1 MIRDWFRKLNPT
13 RPKKPAEPERR
24 VASLAFADVEST
36 LALYVKAISDSRLKV
51 MSNTLARQGAYTDG
65 RTIFVPPEV
74 EMFDDRKQARL
85 FYRVTSA
92 WKVMQLAS
100 GTLDLERVP
109 DPNEEREQFLY
120 YEILSGEWVDRTLV
134 SLWPGLAPNIELMRR
149 DALARRTQNGH
160 RNGNGNLEPL
170 IQSLLRLPIDHQ
182 PETDEIRRVAEEFPQ
197 KNGELRDMLLATGDM
212 LRIDEPG
219 QCLKLAS
226 EFSIGNGSI
235 DESALPPA
243 IHFRGRIRPDVL
255 KPPEIT
261 IEDIKTDDK
270 PASGG
275 RRRPPPRS
283 EPLLVDSNEPMP
295 MKQRNRKGPTG
306 GRQAMQVSLADRE
319 PARTFHTVPLTEEEK
334 KGAHLYHEWDYLREM
349 YLPEWCALRTR
360 RPKSGRTDK
369 VDQILRQHTAL
380 IRHLK
385 QQFEALRPE
394 RMRLTRQL
402 DGDEIDLGA
411 YVDSQAD
418 QMAGLSP
425 SDKLYSKV
433 EEKERNIA
441 LACLIDLSGSTGAW
455 IDDDPRNDQV
465 IEVIRRGVVFLCEAL
480 TVLDDRHAVYG
491 FTGSTR
497 KQSEF
502 SIVKEFDETY
512 GETVKGRMN
521 GLGPGAYT
529 RMGPAIRHAV
539 HNLTMQSARVRIL
552 MLLSDGRPND
562 FDGYGGRYGLEDTRK
577 ALIEARQ
584 SGVSTFALTI
594 DGEARD
600 YMPYVFGLG
609 HYMVIEDTPALATK
623 LSDVYRRL
631 TVQ

>member
-1 MIRDWFRKLNPT
+1 MVRDWFRKLPSLKQK
-13 RPKKPAEPERR
+13 PKEPEQPVAR
-24 VASLAFADVEST
+24 VMFADVEST
-36 LALYVKAISDSRLKV
+36 LALYVKALSDNRLKV
-51 MSNTLARQGAYTDG
+51 MSSTLAKQGAYSDG

-74 EMFDDRKQARL
+74 DLFPDSKQGRL

-92 WKVMQLAS
+92 WKVMQVAS
-100 GTLDLERVP
+100 GTLNLERVP
-109 DPNEEREQFLY
+109 DPTEHRERFIY
-120 YEILSGEWVDRTLV
+120 YEVLSGEWVDRTLIA
-134 SLWPGLAPNIELMRR
+134 LWPGLAPNIELMRR
-149 DALARRTQNGH
+149 DALIRRQQIGTRNGH
-160 RNGNGNLEPL
+160 GNIEPL
-170 IQSLLRLPIDHQ
+170 IQSLLRLPLDRQIREADIR
-182 PETDEIRRVAEEFPQ
+182 EIAAEHPQ
-197 KNGELRDMLLATGDM
+197 GNGELRDMLVATGD
-212 LRIDEPG
+212 LLHTDEPEL
-219 QCLKLAS
+219 CLKLAR
-226 EFSIGNGSI
+226 EFSSGNGSI
-235 DESALPPA
+235 GESALPFA
-243 IHFRGRIRPDVL
+243 VHFRGRIRPDLL
-255 KPPEIT
+255 KPPEIH
-261 IEDIKTDDK
+261 IEDIKTDEK
-270 PASGG
+270 KGSS
-275 RRRPPPRS
+275 RNRRPPPRS
-283 EPLLVDSNEPMP
+283 EPLQIESNQPLP
-295 MKQRNRKGPTG
+295 RKNRNPKSPGG
-306 GRQAMQVSLADRE
+306 GRQSVQISLADRE

-334 KGAHLYHEWDYLREM
+334 KGAHLYHEWDYLRQM

-360 RPKSGRTDK
+360 RPKSGTTER
-369 VDQILRQHTAL
+369 VEQILRQHSAL

-394 RMRLTRQL
+394 RVRLTRQL

-418 QMAGLSP
+418 LMAGLSP

-433 EEKERNIA
+433 LEKERNIA

-465 IEVIRRGVVFLCEAL
+465 IEVTRRGIVFLCEAL

-491 FTGSTR
+491 FSGSTR
-497 KQSEF
+497 KQAEF
-502 SIVKEFDETY
+502 SIVKEFDESY
-512 GETVKGRMN
+512 GETVKGRVN
-521 GLGPGAYT
+521 GLAPGAYT
-529 RMGPAIRHAV
+529 RMGPAIRHAF
-539 HNLTMQSARVRIL
+539 HNLSMQSARVKIL

-562 FDGYGGRYGLEDTRK
+562 FDGYGGRYGIEDTRK

-600 YMPYVFGLG
+600 YMPYMFGLG

>member
-1 MIRDWFRKLNPT
+1 MVRDWFRKLNPT
-13 RPKKPAEPERR
+13 RSRRSTEPEQP
-24 VASLAFADVEST
+24 VARLAFADVEST
-36 LALYVKAISDSRLKV
+36 LALYVKALSDNRLKV
-51 MSNTLARQGAYTDG
+51 MSNALARQGAYSDG
-65 RTIFVPPEV
+65 RTIFVPPEIDL
-74 EMFDDRKQARL
+74 FPDTRQARL
-85 FYRVTSA
+85 FYRVSSA
-92 WKVMQLAS
+92 WKVMQVAS
-100 GTLDLERVP
+100 GTLDLDRIP
-109 DPNEEREQFLY
+109 DPDEHREQFMY
-120 YEILSGEWVDRTLV
+120 YEVLSGEWVDRTLIQ
-134 SLWPGLAPNIELMRR
+134 LWPGLAPNIELMRR
-149 DALARRTQNGH
+149 DALARRQQNGY
-160 RNGNGNLEPL
+160 RNGHSNLEPL
-170 IQSLLRLPIDHQ
+170 IQSLLRFPIDHE
-182 PETDEIRRVAEEFPQ
+182 PRTDEIQKIASEHPQ
-197 KNGELRDMLLATGDM
+197 RNGELRDMLLATGDM
-212 LRIDEPG
+212 LRVDQPE
-219 QCLKLAS
+219 QCVKLAS
-226 EFSIGNGSI
+226 EFCNGNGSI
-235 DESALPPA
+235 SEDSLPPA
-243 IHFRGRIRPDVL
+243 VHFRGRIRPDLL

-270 PASGG
+270 SGG
-275 RRRPPPRS
+275 NRKRRPPPRS
-283 EPLLVDSNEPMP
+283 EPMQIESNQPMP
-295 MKQRNRKGPTG
+295 MRNRNRKSPVG
-306 GRQAMQVSLADRE
+306 GRQSVQISLADRE
-319 PARTFHTVPLTEEEK
+319 PARTFHSVPLTEEEK
-334 KGAHLYHEWDYLREM
+334 KGAHLYHEWDYIREM

-360 RPKSGRTDK
+360 RPKSGTTDK
-369 VDQILRQHTAL
+369 VEQILRQHSAL

-394 RMRLTRQL
+394 RVRLTRQL

-411 YVDSQAD
+411 FVDSHAD
-418 QMAGLSP
+418 RLAGLSP
-425 SDKLYSKV
+425 SEKLYSQV
-433 EEKERNIA
+433 QEKERNIA

-502 SIVKEFDETY
+502 SIIKEFDEPY
-512 GETVKGRMN
+512 GETVKGRLN
-521 GLGPGAYT
+521 GVGPGSYT
-529 RMGPAIRHAV
+529 RMGAAIRHAA

-600 YMPYVFGLG
+600 YMPYMFGLG
-609 HYMVIEDTPALATK
+609 HYMVIEDTPALATR
-623 LSDVYRRL
+623 LSEVYRRL

>member
-13 RPKKPAEPERR
+13 RPKKPLAPEKP
-24 VASLAFADVEST
+24 VTSLAFADVEST
-36 LALYVKAISDSRLKV
+36 LALYVKALSDSRLKV
-51 MSNTLARQGAYTDG
+51 LSSTLARQGAYTDG

-74 EMFDDRKQARL
+74 DLFDDMKQARL

-92 WKVMQLAS
+92 WKVMQVAS

-109 DPNEEREQFLY
+109 DPVEQRERFLY

-134 SLWPGLAPNIELMRR
+134 EMWPGLAPNIEMMRR
-149 DALARRTQNGH
+149 DALARRQRNGQRNGH
-160 RNGNGNLEPL
+160 NNLEPL
-170 IQSLLRLPIDHQ
+170 IQSLLSLPIDHQ
-182 PETDEIRRVAEEFPQ
+182 PEADEIQRVASEHPQ
-197 KNGELRDMLLATGDM
+197 RNGELRDMLLATGDM
-212 LRIDEPG
+212 LRVDEPG

-226 EFSIGNGSI
+226 EFCNGNGSI
-235 DESALPPA
+235 DESTLPPA
-243 IHFRGRIRPDVL
+243 VHFRGRIRPDLL

-261 IEDIKTDDK
+261 IEDIKTDDR
-270 PASGG
+270 AGSS
-275 RRRPPPRS
+275 RNRRPPPRS
-283 EPLLVDSNEPMP
+283 EPLQVESNQPLPMR
-295 MKQRNRKGPTG
+295 QRNRKSPTG
-306 GRQAMQVSLADRE
+306 GRQSVQISLADRE
-319 PARTFHTVPLTEEEK
+319 PARTFHSVPLTEEEK
-334 KGAHLYHEWDYLREM
+334 KGAHLYHEWDYIREM
-349 YLPEWCALRTR
+349 YLPEWTALRTR
-360 RPKSGRTDK
+360 RPKSGSTDK
-369 VDQILRQHTAL
+369 VDQILRQHSAL

-394 RMRLTRQL
+394 RLRLTRQL

-411 YVDSQAD
+411 FVDSHAD
-418 QMAGLSP
+418 RLAGLSP
-425 SDKLYSKV
+425 SEKLYSQV
-433 EEKERNIA
+433 QEKERNIA

-502 SIVKEFDETY
+502 SIVKDFDETY

-552 MLLSDGRPND
+552 MFLSDGRPND

-600 YMPYVFGLG
+600 YMPYMFGLG
-609 HYMVIEDTPALATK
+609 HYMVIEDTPALATR

>member
-1 MIRDWFRKLNPT
+1 MVRDWFRKLTPT
-13 RPKKPAEPERR
+13 RKYKPREPETPITS
-24 VASLAFADVEST
+24 VPFADVEST
-36 LALYVKAISDSRLKV
+36 LALYVKALSDNRLKV
-51 MSNTLARQGAYTDG
+51 MSSTLARQGAYSDG

-74 EMFDDRKQARL
+74 DLFPDTQQARL

-92 WKVMQLAS
+92 WKVMQVAS

-109 DPNEEREQFLY
+109 DPVEHRERFVY
-120 YEILSGEWVDRTLV
+120 YEVLSGEWVDRTLIA
-134 SLWPGLAPNIELMRR
+134 LWPGLAPNIKMMRR
-149 DALARRTQNGH
+149 DALARRQHNGA
-160 RNGNGNLEPL
+160 RNRHGNLEPL
-170 IQSLLRLPIDHQ
+170 IQALLQMPIDR
-182 PETDEIRRVAEEFPQ
+182 PPREADIREIIDEHPHR
-197 KNGELRDMLLATGDM
+197 NGELRDMLLATGDM
-212 LRIDEPG
+212 LVSDEPE
-219 QCLKLAS
+219 QSVNLAR
-226 EFSIGNGSI
+226 EFSSSNGSI
-235 DESALPPA
+235 DDAVLPSAV
-243 IHFRGRIRPDVL
+243 HFRGRIRPDLL

-270 PASGG
+270 KGSS
-275 RRRPPPRS
+275 RSRRPPPRS
-283 EPLLVDSNEPMP
+283 EPLQIESNQPLP
-295 MKQRNRKGPTG
+295 RQNRNRKSPTG
-306 GRQAMQVSLADRE
+306 GRQSVQISLADRE

-334 KGAHLYHEWDYLREM
+334 KGAHVYHEWDYIREM

-360 RPKSGRTDK
+360 RPKSGSTEK
-369 VDQILRQHTAL
+369 VEQILRQHAAL

-394 RMRLTRQL
+394 RVQLTRQL

-418 QMAGLSP
+418 LRAGLSP
-425 SDKLYSKV
+425 SDKLYSQV
-433 EEKERNIA
+433 LEKERNIA

-465 IEVIRRGVVFLCEAL
+465 IEVTRRGIVFLCEAL

-491 FTGSTR
+491 FSGSTR
-497 KQSEF
+497 KQAEF
-502 SIVKEFDETY
+502 SVVKEFDESY
-512 GETVKGRMN
+512 GETVKGRIN
-521 GLGPGAYT
+521 GLAPSAYT

-539 HNLTMQSARVRIL
+539 HSLSMQSARVRIL
-552 MLLSDGRPND
+552 MLISDGRPND
-562 FDGYGGRYGLEDTRK
+562 FDGYGGRYGIEDTRK

-584 SGVSTFALTI
+584 SGISTFALTI
-594 DGEARD
+594 DAEARD
-600 YMPYVFGLG
+600 YMPYMFGLG

>member
-1 MIRDWFRKLNPT
+1 MLRNWFRRITPT
-13 RPKKPAEPERR
+13 RNKKPAEPEAP
-24 VASLAFADVEST
+24 VTTVAFADVEST
-36 LALYVKAISDSRLKV
+36 LALYVKALSDNRLKV
-51 MSNTLARQGAYTDG
+51 MSNALARQGAYSDG

-74 EMFDDRKQARL
+74 DLFPETKQARL

-92 WKVMQLAS
+92 WKVMQVAS

-109 DPNEEREQFLY
+109 DPTEERERFIY
-120 YEILSGEWVDRTLV
+120 YEVLSGEWIDRTLIE
-134 SLWPGLAPNIELMRR
+134 LWPGLAPNIEMMRR
-149 DALARRTQNGH
+149 DALTRRLHNGNGH
-160 RNGNGNLEPL
+160 GNLEPL
-170 IQSLLRLPIDHQ
+170 IQALLRLPLGR
-182 PETDEIRRVAEEFPQ
+182 EIRDADLQEVAAAHPHH
-197 KNGELRDMLLATGDM
+197 NGELRDMLIATGD
-212 LRIDEPG
+212 LLHTDQPEL
-219 QCLKLAS
+219 CVNLAR
-226 EFSIGNGSI
+226 EFANGNGSF
-235 DESALPPA
+235 DESALPA
-243 IHFRGRIRPDVL
+243 AVHFRGRIRPDLL

-261 IEDIKTDDK
+261 LDDIKTDDRK
-270 PASGG
+270 GG
-275 RRRPPPRS
+275 SSNRKPPPRS
-283 EPLLVDSNEPMP
+283 EPLQIESNQPLP
-295 MKQRNRKGPTG
+295 RKNPNRKSPAG
-306 GRQAMQVSLADRE
+306 GRQSVQISLADRE

-360 RPKSGRTDK
+360 RPKSGSTER
-369 VDQILRQHTAL
+369 VEQILRQHSAL

-394 RMRLTRQL
+394 RVRLNRQL

-411 YVDSQAD
+411 YIDSQAD
-418 QMAGLSP
+418 LMAGLSP
-425 SDKLYSKV
+425 SDKLYSQV
-433 EEKERNIA
+433 LEKERNIA

-465 IEVIRRGVVFLCEAL
+465 IEVTRRGIVFLCEAL

-491 FTGSTR
+491 FSGSTR

-502 SIVKEFDETY
+502 SIVKEFDEPY
-512 GETVKGRMN
+512 GETVKGRIN
-521 GLGPGAYT
+521 GLAPGAYT

-539 HNLTMQSARVRIL
+539 HNLSMQSARVKIL

-562 FDGYGGRYGLEDTRK
+562 FDGYGGRYGIEDTRK

-600 YMPYVFGLG
+600 YMPYMFGLG
-609 HYMVIEDTPALATK
+609 HYLVIEDTLALATK

>member
-1 MIRDWFRKLNPT
+1 MVRDWFRKLNPAQ
-13 RPKKPAEPERR
+13 RRKSNEPEQP
-24 VASLAFADVEST
+24 VFSLPFADVEST
-36 LALYVKAISDSRLKV
+36 LALYVKALSDSRLKV
-51 MSNTLARQGAYTDG
+51 MSNTLARQGSYTDG
-65 RTIFVPPEV
+65 RTVFVPPEIDL
-74 EMFDDRKQARL
+74 FPDTKQARL

-92 WKVMQLAS
+92 WKVMQVRS
-100 GTLDLERVP
+100 GMLDLDRVP
-109 DPNEEREQFLY
+109 DPTEDRERFMY
-120 YEILSGEWVDRTLV
+120 YEVLSGEWVDRTLIAN
-134 SLWPGLAPNIELMRR
+134 WPGLAPHIRMMRQ
-149 DALARRTQNGH
+149 DALQRRLQNGS
-160 RNGNGNLEPL
+160 RNGHGNLEAL
-170 IQSLLRLPIDHQ
+170 IQGLLRLPLDRPPRDIDIQ
-182 PETDEIRRVAEEFPQ
+182 EITAEHP
-197 KNGELRDMLLATGDM
+197 KSNGELRDMLLATGHM
-212 LRIDEPG
+212 LDTDEPD
-219 QCLKLAS
+219 QCLKLAGQ
-226 EFSIGNGSI
+226 FSSGNGTN
-235 DESALPPA
+235 DESAVPA
-243 IHFRGRIRPDVL
+243 TVHFRGRIRPDLL
-255 KPPEIT
+255 KPPQID
-261 IEDIKTDDK
+261 IEEVK
-270 PASGG
+270 PQESKGSGP

-283 EPLLVDSNEPMP
+283 EPIQIESDQPNPMRN
-295 MKQRNRKGPTG
+295 RNRKSPVG
-306 GRQAMQVSLADRE
+306 GRQSMQISLADRE

-334 KGAHLYHEWDYLREM
+334 KGAHLYHEWDYLRRM

-360 RPKSGRTDK
+360 RPKSGSTER
-369 VDQILRQHTAL
+369 VEQILRQHAAL

-394 RMRLTRQL
+394 RVRLTRQL

-418 QMAGLSP
+418 RRAGLSP
-425 SDKLYSKV
+425 SDKLYSHV
-433 EEKERNIA
+433 QEKERNIA

-465 IEVIRRGVVFLCEAL
+465 IEVTRRGIVFLCEAL

-491 FTGSTR
+491 FSGSTR

-502 SIVKEFDETY
+502 SIVKEFDESY
-512 GETVKGRMN
+512 GETVKGRIN
-521 GLGPGAYT
+521 GLSPGAYT

-539 HNLTMQSARVRIL
+539 HNLTLQPARVRIL

-562 FDGYGGRYGLEDTRK
+562 FDGYGGRYGMEDTRK

-600 YMPYVFGLG
+600 YMPYMFGLG
-609 HYMVIEDTPALATK
+609 HYMLIEDTPALATR